1 MTVVYICTV
10 LVFIL
15 SFVSNMI
22 NKWKHPYFNIG
33 KEDSGKNG
41 MLIRNLLWI
50 ASLVVFLLTAINVGR
65 YVHENGFLYI
75 TLGYLAGVVLGPIFA
90 NTVLNRKYKDVV
102 YESYYARLKRESY
115 EQEAAEAAAREA
127 AAREAEALA
136 AEEYDASYEEDV
148 YEEEDRGPKP
158 VDHSKEHPWE

>member
-10 LVFIL
+10 LVFLL

-75 TLGYLAGVVLGPIFA
+75 TVGYFLGVVLGPIFA
-90 NTVLNRKYKDVV
+90 NTVLNRKYKDVE
-102 YESYYARLKRESY
+102 YEGYYARLKRESY
-115 EQEAAEAAAREA
+115 EQEAAEAAAEA

-136 AEEYDASYEEDV
+136 AAEAYDESDEEDV
-148 YEEEDRGPKP
+148 YVEEERGPKP